1 MAGSLSSGSHEAGE
15 DKSMKRKFLAGL
27 GGLAVLAM

>member
-1 MAGSLSSGSHEAGE
+1 MGGGQSSGSRETGE
-15 DKSMKRKFLAGL
+15 DKSMKRTFLAGL

>member
-1 MAGSLSSGSHEAGE
+1 MAGGPSSGSHETGE
-15 DKSMKRKFLAGL
+15 DKSMKRAFLAGL